1 MTDREII
8 RHIDDGANFYIRL
21 FGDAVHMENTDGEFY
36 SCVRPK
42 AGEHGISFIYNVR
55 IEQLAPK
62 QKKAVIDEMKSMH
75 MPIWL
80 SLLASEETVSIFRG
94 EENAPGESASAD
106 ACEDGETYLAILPEQ
121 KRECPL
127 NSRSVIQVRS
137 AGEFAVWA
145 QIANDILAGGM
156 PDMHPV
162 HHFALCEK
170 KLMKCYVMYH
180 DGVPVSAAAI
190 MDNHGIDSLEFVATI
205 PEMRRRGFARAV
217 CAKAVYDAFS
227 DGASIVTVRAV
238 NAAARKLYEAV
249 GFTVYG

>member
-62 QKKAVIDEMKSMH
+62 QKKAV
-75 MPIWL
+75 
-80 SLLASEETVSIFRG
+80 
-94 EENAPGESASAD
+94 
-106 ACEDGETYLAILPEQ
+106 
-121 KRECPL
+121 
-127 NSRSVIQVRS
+127 
-137 AGEFAVWA
+137 
-145 QIANDILAGGM
+145 
-156 PDMHPV
+156 
-162 HHFALCEK
+162 
-170 KLMKCYVMYH
+170 
-180 DGVPVSAAAI
+180 
-190 MDNHGIDSLEFVATI
+190 
-205 PEMRRRGFARAV
+205 
-217 CAKAVYDAFS
+217 YDAFS